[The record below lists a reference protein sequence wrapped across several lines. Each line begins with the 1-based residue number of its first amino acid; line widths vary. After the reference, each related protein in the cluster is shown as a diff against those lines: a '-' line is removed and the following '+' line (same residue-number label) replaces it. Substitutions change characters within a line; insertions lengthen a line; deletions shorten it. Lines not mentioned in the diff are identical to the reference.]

1 MDEKIFKPSVMIDK
15 KGKQKMSFKA
25 GTHNIAVK
33 VVDND
38 GLENIEVITLQIN
51 GEVVIK

>member
-1 MDEKIFKPSVMIDK
+1 MDKEGRQVIPL
-15 KGKQKMSFKA
+15 KA

-38 GLENIEVITLQIN
+38 GLENIVVVWLRIN
-51 GEVVIK
+51 GWVERE